1 MLFRA
6 EKARSYL
13 AYRTRLTH
21 HRCCRDLG
29 GSEWTAPVPSD
40 SARKLCKAQQIT
52 GCALWGSLPRKIFF
66 LKLSES
72 LLYFSFL
79 FYLFIVCILGWSSR
93 KRSPSAI
100 LRSSPHCPR
109 VIERWAPGALRQ
121 VGDRCS
127 GMLGTGAE

>member
-1 MLFRA
+1 MDSSGTIGLR
-6 EKARSYL
+6 EKTLQGPADNWM
-13 AYRTRLTH
+13 RTVGKSPQE
-21 HRCCRDLG
+21 D
-29 GSEWTAPVPSD
+29 
-40 SARKLCKAQQIT
+40 
-52 GCALWGSLPRKIFF
+52 FF
-66 LKLSES
+66 FKLSGS

-100 LRSSPHCPR
+100 LGSSPHCPR

-127 GMLGTGAE
+127 GNAGHRSGVKLGG